1 VSLLVQFIFAAS
13 GIITVSTKSLNR
25 YKNCLELT
33 EKEKALVLNIKK
45 ANAPTR
51 NIRKYL
57 SVLMGFE

>member
-1 VSLLVQFIFAAS
+1 LP
-13 GIITVSTKSLNR
+13 G
-25 YKNCLELT
+25 LT